1 MNKKNNNKVK
11 KFKRVFKRVFL
22 LLLILILIGC
32 IWIYIT
38 LSSLNNG
45 NETTATD
52 NVALR
57 DPVNILLYGMDNVP
71 GSPASRTDT
80 IMIMHYDPETKD
92 TTLVS
97 LPRDTMISQDT
108 YEPKVIG
115 RTAKLTEVHY
125 DSQLAYDIDTARDN
139 LINAVKN
146 FFGINSI
153 NYYVSIDYNG
163 FSEIIDAIGGV
174 DIVPIYNM
182 KYHDPVDNLEIDFE
196 KGKEYHLN
204 GEDALKFVRWRKN
217 DDGVESETD
226 GSDLGRI
233 ENQRYFISALINELS
248 SPLGIIKTP
257 SLISKG
263 CRYIKTDLPANKILA
278 YTLSILKSGND
289 NLTSETLKGSTKNV
303 NGTDYFVYN
312 ASENRDIIN
321 MLNSGNNE
329 DIEDR
334 SDLYVTIR
342 NSSGKD
348 GLAGKLR
355 EKLVNQYGY
364 TYDNIT
370 TETGASL
377 VNKSSIIVSSN
388 SSISNLDSL
397 CDEID
402 IDNIYTED
410 NYNNDITIIIGRD
423 FSD

>member
-1 MNKKNNNKVK
+1 MNKKNRNKMRRFTK
-11 KFKRVFKRVFL
+11 LIKRLFL
-22 LLLILILIGC
+22 LFLILVLVGFV
-32 IWIYIT
+32 WTYVK

-45 NETTATD
+45 NESTAT
-52 NVALR
+52 AKASLK
-57 DPVNILLYGMDNVP
+57 DPINILIYGMDNVP

-80 IMIMHYDPETKD
+80 IMIMHYDPKTKD

-97 LPRDTMISQDT
+97 LPRDTMITQDT
-108 YEPKVIG
+108 YAPKVIG

-139 LINAVKN
+139 LINTVKN
-146 FFGINSI
+146 FFGIYNI
-153 NYYVSIDYNG
+153 NYYISIDYSG
-163 FSEIIDAIGGV
+163 FSSIINAIGGV
-174 DIVPIYNM
+174 DVVPKYNM
-182 KYHDPVDNLEIDFE
+182 KYHDPVDNLVIDFD
-196 KGKEYHLN
+196 KDKKYHLN

-233 ENQRYFISALINELS
+233 ENQRYFISAFIDELS

-263 CRYIKTDLPANKILA
+263 CQYIKTDLPANKILA
-278 YTLSILKSGND
+278 YTLSILKSGTD
-289 NLTSETLKGSTKNV
+289 NLTSETLKGTTKNV

-321 MLNSGNNE
+321 MLNGGNCE

-370 TETGASL
+370 TETGSSL
-377 VNKSSIIVSSN
+377 VNKSSIIVSNS

-402 IDNIYTED
+402 IDNISTEG
-410 NYNNDITIIIGRD
+410 NCNSDITIIIGKD
-423 FSD
+423 FGN

>member
-1 MNKKNNNKVK
+1 MNKNNTKKVK
-11 KFKRVFKRVFL
+11 KYRKVFKRVFL

-32 IWIYIT
+32 VWFYFT

-45 NETTATD
+45 NETEATD
-52 NVALR
+52 KATLN

-97 LPRDTMISQDT
+97 LPRDTKISQDV
-108 YEPKVIG
+108 YEPQVIG

-125 DSQLAYDIDTARDN
+125 DSQLAYDINTARDN
-139 LINAVKN
+139 LITTVKN
-146 FFGINSI
+146 FFGIYNI
-153 NYYVSIDYNG
+153 NYYVSIDYDG
-163 FSEIIDAIGGV
+163 FSAIIDAMGGV
-174 DIVPIYNM
+174 DVVPIYNM
-182 KYHDPVDNLEIDFE
+182 KYHDPVDNLEIDFD
-196 KGKEYHLN
+196 KGTEYHLD

-217 DDGVESETD
+217 DAGIDSETD

-233 ENQRYFISALINELS
+233 ENQRYFISCFIDELS
-248 SPLGIIKTP
+248 SPLGIVKTP

-263 CRYIKTDLPANKILA
+263 CQYIKTDLPANKILVYA
-278 YTLSILKSGND
+278 LSILKSGTD
-289 NLTSETLKGSTKNV
+289 NLTSETLKGTTQNI

-321 MLNSGNNE
+321 MLNGGNCE

-334 SDLYVTIR
+334 SNLYVTIR

-370 TETGASL
+370 TETGSSL
-377 VNKSSIIVSSN
+377 VNKSSIIVSNS

-402 IDNIYTED
+402 IDNISTED
-410 NYNNDITIIIGRD
+410 NYNSDITIIIGKD
-423 FSD
+423 FGN